1 MAKIKVI
8 KERPNKFV
16 LEYGRTIEKVAMI
29 FGVSKATIYNWLK
42 NEKKK
47 AWMEEKLK
55 EIRKEKKR

>member
-1 MAKIKVI
+1 MTKIKVI

-16 LEYGRTIEKVAMI
+16 LKYGRTIDNIAML

-47 AWMEEKLK
+47 EWMENLLK
-55 EIRKEKKR
+55 QL